1 MARKAATT
9 AKPTARLAR
18 QAAGDEA
25 QQSVEGIFVRSYP
38 PTFRRAGFAFTS
50 EGIGIALSA
59 LTEAQLKAIKEEPQ
73 LRVESCEFLPD
84 DIGGEVSR
92 PRRTTTPRN
101 NPPQQR
107 TALATDGHLFTGVRH
122 ERPHLAISQ
131 LTIAAQNAEHNA
143 PIIEAQ
149 GDLAQAELDRR
160 VAAECHSA
168 IDVLEH
174 QEQQQ

>member
-1 MARKAATT
+1 MARKAATTAKPT

-59 LTEAQLKAIKEEPQ
+59 LTEAQLKALKEEPQ

-84 DIGGEVSR
+84 DVGGEGE
-92 PRRTTTPRN
+92 
-101 NPPQQR
+101 PPASDND
-107 TALATDGHLFTGVRH
+107 T
-122 ERPHLAISQ
+122 
-131 LTIAAQNAEHNA
+131 
-143 PIIEAQ
+143 
-149 GDLAQAELDRR
+149 
-160 VAAECHSA
+160 
-168 IDVLEH
+168 
-174 QEQQQ
+174 QE

>member
-1 MARKAATT
+1 MARKAATTAKPT

-59 LTEAQLKAIKEEPQ
+59 LTEAQLRAIKEEPQ

-84 DIGGEVSR
+84 DVGGEGE
-92 PRRTTTPRN
+92 
-101 NPPQQR
+101 PPASDND
-107 TALATDGHLFTGVRH
+107 T
-122 ERPHLAISQ
+122 
-131 LTIAAQNAEHNA
+131 
-143 PIIEAQ
+143 
-149 GDLAQAELDRR
+149 
-160 VAAECHSA
+160 
-168 IDVLEH
+168 
-174 QEQQQ
+174 QE

>member
-1 MARKAATT
+1 MARKAATTAKPT

-59 LTEAQLKAIKEEPQ
+59 LTEAQLKAIKDEPQ

-84 DIGGEVSR
+84 DVGGEGE
-92 PRRTTTPRN
+92 
-101 NPPQQR
+101 PPASDND
-107 TALATDGHLFTGVRH
+107 T
-122 ERPHLAISQ
+122 
-131 LTIAAQNAEHNA
+131 
-143 PIIEAQ
+143 
-149 GDLAQAELDRR
+149 
-160 VAAECHSA
+160 
-168 IDVLEH
+168 
-174 QEQQQ
+174 QE